1 MNFAYLLL
9 GSNLDDRS
17 ASLQR
22 AKEEISSGIGKIT
35 RQSSVYE
42 SEPWGFHSEQRFLN
56 QVIRIETTFRP
67 SRILEEILTIETKL
81 GRYRT
86 DDQFYTSRSI
96 DIDILFYNDEII
108 SEDKLTIPH
117 PKIPER
123 MFTLLPLS
131 EIDKSIIHPGSRK
144 SVADLLRECPDKL
157 SVYPYQPEV

>member
-42 SEPWGFHSEQRFLN
+42 SEPWGFQSEQRFLN
-56 QVIRIETTFRP
+56 QVIRIETTYRP
-67 SRILEEILTIETKL
+67 SRILEEILAIETKL

-86 DDQFYTSRSI
+86 NGQGYTSRSI

-131 EIDKSIIHPGSRK
+131 EIDQSIVHPGSRK
-144 SVADLLRECPDKL
+144 SIADLIRECPDKL
-157 SVYPYQPEV
+157 SVYPYRPKV